1 MKKKL
6 RPLSHFFQNFP
17 TFFPKF
23 PNFSE
28 NFQTFFS
35 KFFGNDSLVIADSVV
50 SQGRH
55 IERKITGLVMVD
67 QDQGPVSLYGDW

>member
-1 MKKKL
+1 MKKT
-6 RPLSHFFQNFP
+6 SSSF
-17 TFFPKF
+17 TFFKIFQPF
-23 PNFSE
+23 FRNFTI
-28 NFQTFFS
+28 FQKIFKTFFS